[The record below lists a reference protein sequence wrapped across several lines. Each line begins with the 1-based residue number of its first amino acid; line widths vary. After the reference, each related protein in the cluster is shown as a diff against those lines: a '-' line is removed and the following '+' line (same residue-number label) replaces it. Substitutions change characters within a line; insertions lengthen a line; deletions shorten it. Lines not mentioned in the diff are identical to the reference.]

1 MGVLYM
7 NPAPPVIMIVPTS
20 GRGSNLV
27 VPFSIGASFQM
38 SAMSAMS
45 GDSAFRSFKR
55 SGFGPTS
62 AIRNTQV
69 QEGMGNEGHLQLP

>member
-38 SAMSAMS
+38 SAMS

-62 AIRNTQV
+62 TIRNTQV
-69 QEGMGNEGHLQLP
+69 QESMGNEGHLQLP

>member
-38 SAMSAMS
+38 SAML
-45 GDSAFRSFKR
+45 GDSAFRSFKW

-69 QEGMGNEGHLQLP
+69 QEGMGNVGHLQLP